1 MRISRVP
8 RLATLLTWTLI
19 AAACGSDE
27 SDPAGPIPADLAG
40 TWTAS
45 GTCSAC
51 EFTFR
56 SVAQPSLQLDM
67 VAIGGQVRIEIRRSG
82 TYEFFA
88 SMAGQSISRLGI
100 VEINSNTLRFK
111 DSATGAVDTAT
122 YSVSGNLLT
131 LDFQSV
137 LQDFDIDDD
146 GNPDPVRAYAVLRR
160 N

>member
-1 MRISRVP
+1 MVSDILFVLTP
-8 RLATLLTWTLI
+8 RAPSTTLFPYTTL
-19 AAACGSDE
+19 
-27 SDPAGPIPADLAG
+27 
-40 TWTAS
+40 
-45 GTCSAC
+45 
-51 EFTFR
+51 FR
-56 SVAQPSLQLDM
+56 S
-67 VAIGGQVRIEIRRSG
+67 
-82 TYEFFA
+82 FA